1 MWNLKITKIMDTENR
16 LVVAGGEGEERGSK
30 GTKSPGDAVY
40 SMVSIV
46 NNNVLH
52 ILKFL

>member
-1 MWNLKITKIMDTENR
+1 MDTENR

-40 SMVSIV
+40 SMMSIV

-52 ILKFL
+52 ILKLPRD